1 MDLITVKQNM
11 ARKNLNLSP
20 YACPDDQAFRLKKEE
35 DDNDFRTPFYRDI
48 DRVIYTLSYMRY
60 MDKTQV
66 FSFNENDNISKRMTH
81 VQMVSKIGRTIGRA
95 LCLNEDLIEAAALGH
110 DLGHV
115 PFGHLGEKIL
125 NDLSLEYGEGYFNH
139 NVQSVRILTNLEN
152 GGKGA
157 NITLQVLD
165 AIMCHNGEL
174 ELKEYRPKE
183 KTKFDFI
190 KEYKKTYI
198 DKSAVTK
205 LVPMTL
211 EGCVV
216 RVSDIIAYIGKDV
229 EDAIRMH
236 LIRKEEIPAN
246 VRKTLGTSNSEIINT
261 IINDI
266 VSNSLDKPYIKMSD
280 NIFKA
285 LVELK
290 KFNYEY
296 IYSKANT
303 EQDIQMYKK
312 IFKTVF
318 EYNLE
323 QLSKENRK
331 SHIYTLYLNDMSEIY
346 LNKTNNIRKV
356 IDYIAGMTD
365 DFIVTEYNHIAK

>member
-11 ARKNLNLSP
+11 TRKNLNLSP

>member
-11 ARKNLNLSP
+11 TRKNLNLSP

-331 SHIYTLYLNDMSEIY
+331 SHIYTLFLNDMSEIY